1 MCMDANE
8 NIYTKGIGQM
18 LTDREG
24 LVMKEVVGDFTGK
37 HIGATSSEELHR

>member
-1 MCMDANE
+1 MDANE

-37 HIGATSSEELHR
+37 ILELPSSEELHR